1 MKKEYKNRTEEYL
14 NERWNIFN
22 DFEKREADKIVY
34 ETALKTIE
42 FMGFSWTRDTEGR
55 HIIY

>member
-1 MKKEYKNRTEEYL
+1 MKKEYKARTEEYL
-14 NERWNIFN
+14 NERWSIFN
-22 DFEKREADKIVY
+22 DFEKREPDKIVY

-42 FMGFSWTRDTEGR
+42 FLGMSWKRDTAGK